1 MNDTVRAGSKRHTP
15 ITFGAD
21 SPKHARTSI
30 SNQREIYTPP
40 SGKYSNK
47 VSSYSKYFGIVEAIF
62 FWFCF
67 LNLSLFCVFSASTGW
82 NARNQKPW
90 QRFWWTWQRCM
101 ETELLK
107 AHVRKS

>member
-1 MNDTVRAGSKRHTP
+1 MNDTVRAGNKRHTP

-47 VSSYSKYFGIVEAIF
+47 VSSYSKFSCAAGKMSHIF
-62 FWFCF
+62 FPCSKFVF
-67 LNLSLFCVFSASTGW
+67 VLFTVPQRGGMRGIRSRGRGFGGRGRGAW
-82 NARNQKPW
+82 RRNY
-90 QRFWWTWQRCM
+90 
-101 ETELLK
+101 
-107 AHVRKS
+107 